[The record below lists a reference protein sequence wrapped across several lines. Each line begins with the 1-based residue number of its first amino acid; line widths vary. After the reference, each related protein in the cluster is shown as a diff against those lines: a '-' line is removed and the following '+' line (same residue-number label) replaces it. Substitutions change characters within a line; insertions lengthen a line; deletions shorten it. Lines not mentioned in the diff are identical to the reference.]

1 MANLYENIM
10 TAYPQIR
17 RRKLEDRVKAVLDC
31 AYGFQVSR
39 NLESLQ
45 DYEAANDA
53 VEVLKAASELAGM
66 LVGFPPEERPSGIG
80 AILNSLTPPGAH
92 EHEDDR

>member
-17 RRKLEDRVKAVLDC
+17 KRKLEDRVAAVLDS
-31 AYGFQVSR
+31 AYGFRVSR

-45 DYEAANDA
+45 SHEAASDA
-53 VEVLKAASELAGM
+53 VEVLRAATDLASM
-66 LVGFPPEERPSGIG
+66 LVGFPPDERPSGIG
-80 AILNSLTPPGAH
+80 AILKSLGGPDAN
-92 EHEDDR
+92 DDR

>member
-17 RRKLEDRVKAVLDC
+17 KRKLEDRVAAVLDS

-39 NLESLQ
+39 NLETLQ
-45 DYEAANDA
+45 SYEVATDA
-53 VEVLKAASELAGM
+53 VEVLRAATELASM
-66 LVGFPPEERPSGIG
+66 LVGFPPDERPSGIG
-80 AILNSLTPPGAH
+80 AILKSLTPPNA
-92 EHEDDR
+92 DDE

>member
-31 AYGFQVSR
+31 AYGFRVSR
-39 NLESLQ
+39 DFETLQ
-45 DYEAANDA
+45 SYDVATDA
-53 VEVLKAASELAGM
+53 VEVLKAASELASM

-80 AILNSLTPPGAH
+80 AILNSLTPPGAN
-92 EHEDDR
+92 EDDE